1 MIQIYYLFDICVVC
15 ICLKGV
21 SRLFVRFFSE
31 VLTKD
36 IDNYKTNNKLNKTK
50 LRFIKV
56 TYPWSLP
63 TTEMAKNY
71 KK

>member
-1 MIQIYYLFDICVVC
+1 MFERRFKTFCA
-15 ICLKGV
+15 
-21 SRLFVRFFSE
+21 FFSE

-63 TTEMAKNY
+63 TTEMAKKLQKVNVFVR
-71 KK
+71 

>member
-15 ICLKGV
+15 IYLKGI
-21 SRLFVRFFSE
+21 SRLFVRFSE

-36 IDNYKTNNKLNKTK
+36 INNYKTNKKLDKTK

-56 TYPWSLP
+56 TYPWSLLM
-63 TTEMAKNY
+63 TEMA
-71 KK
+71 